1 VDLLQYLKV
10 LRKRWPSILIPLILG
25 LFLGWAA
32 TATTTPMYKT
42 SAQLFVAVGGQA
54 DSGSSVQGNASFA
67 LQRMSSYPAVV
78 TSPLVTAP
86 AAAELGIPE
95 SEVAGAITATVTPQT
110 FLLTVTATGSDSS
123 RLAVIANTVAI
134 TSARVIQE
142 IETPP
147 GTASSPLR
155 VSLTTPALTPGAPF
169 EPKPLI
175 NLGLG
180 FIVGL
185 GSGLLL
191 ALLRE
196 QLDRRLRSSDDV
208 RELTRAPVMAAIPF
222 DQSTPKEPLI
232 GLHGASR
239 RGEAYRS
246 LRTNLRY
253 ANVDDHLRCVVV
265 TSSVPGEGKSVTACN
280 LALAMGLTGAKVCLV
295 EGDLRA
301 GRAAGYLGVANEP
314 GLTDVLA
321 GEVRVDQALIP
332 WNRGVIHFLPRGTK
346 PPNPAELL
354 SSQQMVRLLNH
365 LRGMFD
371 IVIID
376 APPLLPITDAA
387 LLSRIADGA
396 LILVRYGKTTRDQ
409 LATATAALE
418 RVGAR
423 TLGAVVNFVPTG
435 RKHGKSGYGYGYGY
449 GYGDANPTE
458 QQPTQPPIPVTPAT
472 HPVAA
477 GPGPEHGMEH
487 R

>member
-1 VDLLQYLKV
+1 MDLLQYLKV
-10 LRKRWPSILIPLILG
+10 LRKRWVSILIPLIVG

-32 TATTTPMYKT
+32 SATATPMYKT
-42 SAQLFVAVGGQA
+42 SAQLFVAVGGQTTN
-54 DSGSSVQGNASFA
+54 GNSVQGNASFA

-95 SEVAGAITATVTPQT
+95 AQVASVITATATPQT

-123 RLAVIANTVAI
+123 RLPAIANTVAI
-134 TSARVIQE
+134 TAAKIIQQ

-147 GTASSPLR
+147 GAASSPLR
-155 VSLTTPALTPGAPF
+155 VSLTTPATAPGAPF
-169 EPKPLI
+169 EPKPMV

-180 FIVGL
+180 FIVGI

-196 QLDRRLRSSDDV
+196 QLDRRLRSPDDI
-208 RELTRAPVMAAIPF
+208 REITHSPVLASIPF
-222 DQSTPKEPLI
+222 DPSTSKEPLI
-232 GLHGASR
+232 SLKGASR

-253 ANVDDHLRCVVV
+253 ADVDEQVGCVVI
-265 TSSVPGEGKSVTACN
+265 TSSVPNEGKSVTACN
-280 LALAMGLTGAKVCLV
+280 LALTMGLAGAKVCLV

-301 GRAAGYLGVANEP
+301 GRAASYLGLSEEP
-314 GLTDVLA
+314 GLTNVLA
-321 GEVRVDQALIP
+321 GEVRADQVIVP
-332 WNRGVIHFLPRGTK
+332 WGRGVIHFLARGSK

-354 SSQQMVRLLNH
+354 SSQQMVRLLDY
-365 LRGMFD
+365 LRTVFD

-396 LILVRYGKTTRDQ
+396 LIVVRHSKTTRDQ
-409 LATATAALE
+409 LSTAIGTLD

-423 TLGAVVNFVPTG
+423 TLGAVINFVPIG
-435 RKHGKSGYGYGYGY
+435 RKFGADTYHYGYGYGT
-449 GYGDANPTE
+449 DETPSKTAAPR
-458 QQPTQPPIPVTPAT
+458 PPVS
-472 HPVAA
+472 
-477 GPGPEHGMEH
+477 
-487 R
+487 